1 MVWLWYEFGLG
12 VSWFYLD
19 KFFMFGS
26 IMVYVNSCVNLIFYV
41 GMNDEFRK
49 GFVRIFKCYCKYR
62 GFY

>member
-1 MVWLWYEFGLG
+1 
-12 VSWFYLD
+12 
-19 KFFMFGS
+19 MFGS